1 MVKVRIIEDAIYS
14 VDFCTPRQFKK
25 NDVIECTEFEK
36 ERLVNAGFGEIIPKD
51 AVNEE
56 VAEPIQAPKKKG
68 KKKSNDAVVEE
79 QPIQEEVAV
88 VITEEVIQEAE

>member
-1 MVKVRIIEDAIYS
+1 MEIKMKVKMLKSYKYS
-14 VDFCTPRQFKK
+14 FDGI
-25 NDVIECTEFEK
+25 NLTEFK
-36 ERLVNAGFGEIIPKD
+36 EGELYEVDDYLMNRFIDEGCIEILE
-51 AVNEE
+51 NEE

-79 QPIQEEVAV
+79 QPIQEEVAE

>member
-1 MVKVRIIEDAIYS
+1 MKVKMLKSYKYS
-14 VDFCTPRQFKK
+14 FDGI
-25 NDVIECTEFEK
+25 NLTEFK
-36 ERLVNAGFGEIIPKD
+36 EGELYEVDDYLMNRFIDEGCIEILE
-51 AVNEE
+51 NEE

-79 QPIQEEVAV
+79 QPIQEEVAE